1 MVYERTDRSSL
12 QCWSIDFK
20 LLSNRCCDYSIT
32 NGKHLGDAKA
42 FEVFKSIEIVKCNAK
57 HWDHEWYSL
66 WYSIRFWY
74 KQFECASIWCV
85 NYLNS
90 RWLSSNEIVWSVC
103 RWKLD
108 IAFDWFQSIVM
119 KELQTNERTND
130 QTIEKQFPL
139 GNKCLS
145 HQNFAQIMNDT
156 RCTCTLYKQTSVVKY
171 LCLLDFEK
179 GSYNHI
185 GHHFS

>member
-42 FEVFKSIEIVKCNAK
+42 FEVFKLIEIVKCYAK
-57 HWDHEWYSL
+57 HWDHERYTL
-66 WYSIRFWY
+66 WYLIRFWY

-90 RWLSSNEIVWSVC
+90 AWLSSNEIVWSAC

-108 IAFDWFQSIVM
+108 IAFDWKNCRQM
-119 KELQTNERTND
+119 NEQTNKPTL
-130 QTIEKQFPL
+130 EKQFPL

-145 HQNFAQIMNDT
+145 HQKVAQIMIQDVLVH
-156 RCTCTLYKQTSVVKY
+156 CTNKRVWSSICACWTSKMD
-171 LCLLDFEK
+171 LIITSD
-179 GSYNHI
+179 
-185 GHHFS
+185 